1 MTSDRATVPPDGSQP
16 HATQMRRNDDGFTLL
31 EVIVALA
38 ILAFSSSVVF
48 EVISNGIWR
57 TRQAETG
64 AQADL
69 LVQSLLA
76 EVGAE
81 IPLREGQATGQFAGG
96 FGWRLRIERFGDA
109 TDRQQWPLSAYTV
122 MAEVL
127 WDDASEKRSVTVKT
141 LRLGARENAR

>member
-1 MTSDRATVPPDGSQP
+1 MTSDRPSVPPDGSQP
-16 HATQMRRNDDGFTLL
+16 HATQRRRNDDGFTLL

-38 ILAFSSSVVF
+38 ILAFSSSIVF
-48 EVISNGIWR
+48 GVISNGLWR

-76 EVGAE
+76 KVGAE
-81 IPLREGQATGQFAGG
+81 IPLREGQATGQFAG

-122 MAEVL
+122 MAEVM
-127 WDDASEKRSVTVKT
+127 WHDASEEKRSVTVKT
-141 LRLGARENAR
+141 LRLGPRENAR